1 MKKPKFDDFREI
13 FLNCLSEITG
23 QDTTVLAK
31 TNWHEA
37 DLYET
42 RQRVLET
49 VREKMHAGY
58 GVEFEVNQRLLSL
71 KGPVESVIIQTYHE
85 LNTIY
90 LMERINAKIKS
101 KMN

>member
-13 FLNCLSEITG
+13 FLNCLSGIAG
-23 QDTTVLAK
+23 RDASVLAK
-31 TNWHEA
+31 ADWHETG
-37 DLYET
+37 LYEV

-49 VREKMHAGY
+49 VKEKMNAGY
-58 GVEFEVNQRLLSL
+58 GVEFEVNQRLLAVR
-71 KGPVESVIIQTYHE
+71 GPVESVIIQTYHE
-85 LNTIY
+85 LSTIH